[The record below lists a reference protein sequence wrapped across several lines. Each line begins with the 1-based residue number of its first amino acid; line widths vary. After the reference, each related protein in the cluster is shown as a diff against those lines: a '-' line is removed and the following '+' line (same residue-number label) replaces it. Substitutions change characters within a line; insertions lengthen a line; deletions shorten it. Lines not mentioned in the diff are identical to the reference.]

1 MGKVVDTLVLDNE
14 EDFQKML
21 HKLAEEILD
30 NRPLDWYHSYIDS
43 GTNQTRVEKND
54 VSIEIDDGKP
64 SNSVMDKALK
74 CAKDSRECKG
84 SADNHTPSVKSHAF
98 QVMFDLMDFIEQTD
112 LDLWLAEI
120 LESVETIEELWKLK
134 DSLAEHIRARARAV
148 PPGSIDKAWP

>member
-1 MGKVVDTLVLDNE
+1 MSKIVDTIVLDNE

-30 NRPLDWYHSYIDS
+30 ERPIDWYHSHVDS
-43 GTNQTRVEKND
+43 VRNQIPIEKNN

-84 SADNHTPSVKSHAF
+84 SVENPTPSVKSHAF

-134 DSLAEHIRARARAV
+134 DSLAEHIRSRARAV
-148 PPGSIDKAWP
+148 PPGSIDKAWS

>member
-30 NRPLDWYHSYIDS
+30 NRPAGWYNNVIDKRATSDLDSKSDIRIRID
-43 GTNQTRVEKND
+43 NKA
-54 VSIEIDDGKP
+54 P
-64 SNSVMDKALK
+64 SDSVMDKALK
-74 CAKDSRECKG
+74 CAKDSRKCKG
-84 SADNHTPSVKSHAF
+84 SVDNHTPSVKSHAF

-134 DSLAEHIRARARAV
+134 DSLAEHIRARARVV
-148 PPGSIDKAWP
+148 PPGSIEKAWT

>member
-30 NRPLDWYHSYIDS
+30 ES
-43 GTNQTRVEKND
+43 
-54 VSIEIDDGKP
+54 
-64 SNSVMDKALK
+64 
-74 CAKDSRECKG
+74 AKDKRKCKG
-84 SADNHTPSVKSHAF
+84 SVNNHTPSVKSHAF

-112 LDLWLAEI
+112 LDLWVAEV

-134 DSLAEHIRARARAV
+134 DSLAEHIRSRSRVV
-148 PPGSIDKAWP
+148 PPGSIDKAW